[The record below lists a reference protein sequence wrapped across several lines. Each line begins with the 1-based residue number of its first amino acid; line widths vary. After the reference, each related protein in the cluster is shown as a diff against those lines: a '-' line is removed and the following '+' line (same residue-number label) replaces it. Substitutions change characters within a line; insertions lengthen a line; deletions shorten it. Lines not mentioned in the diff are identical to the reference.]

1 MLFTYLICGIAYDP
15 WLQRWRQWTL
25 FSDNFTL
32 LFASICRFMVS
43 VHSVLFLVFPRTF
56 NKSCNRSVYW
66 PSWRKQVHWPTST
79 LGSLLPSTAPSP
91 SSWPIAL
98 THLSLSITILRCF
111 HPLLAKSTGRAL
123 LLRHS
128 LLLCPSSI
136 RGSRKYRWFARRIK
150 DVTKFHRATVSVR
163 SPAKH
168 KQCFW

>member
-1 MLFTYLICGIAYDP
+1 MIHDCRDDANGLYSQPTLPFYLPPSTDLLSP
-15 WLQRWRQWTL
+15 STL
-25 FSDNFTL
+25 SY
-32 LFASICRFMVS
+32 SWY
-43 VHSVLFLVFPRTF
+43 FPRT
-56 NKSCNRSVYW
+56 SCNRSVYW
-66 PSWRKQVHWPTST
+66 PFKRKQVHWPTST
-79 LGSLLPSTAPSP
+79 LGGLLPSTAPSP

-98 THLSLSITILRCF
+98 TYLFRSPSSGASIHCW
-111 HPLLAKSTGRAL
+111 LAKSTGRAL